1 MKKLL
6 KYKKTYIILILI
18 ALVLMT
24 AYFSIEKS
32 SKTVQPIAKQG
43 YLDLSDWNFERDG
56 VIALDGK
63 WEFYWNKLLTYD
75 DFHAGTKELESDGYV
90 SVPSVWNSYN
100 VNGKALPGAGCATYR
115 LRIKSGDMN
124 EDMGMKIAN
133 MSTAY
138 RLMVNN
144 DTITSNGIVSVS
156 SKVGKAEYR
165 PQAVV
170 YKTPSSDYEI
180 IIQVSNYTYAR
191 GGFWYSIFIGTNQQI
206 QAMKENASRREMFI
220 FGGII
225 MMMMYHLAIYVF
237 QRKNISI
244 LYYVLMMLII
254 AARIPVTGEYMISQV
269 FPGADIRP
277 QVIVEYL
284 TICWAPV
291 TWLLFINRFYPE
303 EISKRAVHA
312 SVYIG
317 IVLTVFTLL
326 VPIHIFTAALLVY
339 ELIVVVLFIYA
350 LLRFITAVAKKRE
363 GVVLMLFATAAFFG
377 TFVNDAL
384 YQWNI
389 ISSRSGGIFG
399 FSAFVI
405 IFIQAY
411 VLAVQF
417 SSSYRKVEELSDRL
431 LSLDRLKDEFLTN
444 TSHELRTPL
453 NGIINITN
461 SVLENS
467 NKKIDEAQRQNLE
480 FVISAARRLYNL
492 INDILDI
499 SSLKNGEINLY
510 KRPVDLRSVAE
521 LVLYVISQ
529 MKGTKTIEFINH
541 IPEDIPPVDAD
552 VERLRQICYNLI
564 GNALKFT
571 EHGKIEVGA
580 LVRKNIVEVW
590 VEDTGCGIPKDKL
603 EDIFKPFYQVNSTA
617 TRDAGGTGLGLSIT
631 KTLVELHKGSIR
643 VSSEE
648 GKGSKFIFTLPIS
661 EKQENPAYVETSVI
675 SLQKTPEVSTLTT
688 SGGMKKRAYSI
699 LVADDDP
706 ASLTALF
713 NILDNEGYYVKAV
726 MSGEEVLKE
735 LDGLNRYNLIILDVM
750 MPRISGYEVLKK
762 IRMRFQSMEVPVL
775 MLTAK
780 ARPED
785 LQTGFEAGANDY
797 LAKPFEALEL
807 KARVHTLVQLKESV
821 SSVVETELSFLQAQ
835 IKPHFIY
842 NSLSVIAALTL
853 ETPEKAKDLL
863 YDLTDYLRGSFR
875 FNNYNGMVPLSEEL
889 ATVKAYISIERARF
903 EDKLE
908 VQYEIDDT
916 FSVALPILTLQPI
929 VENAV
934 RHGLFMKPEGGW
946 VRIGVHRENDDVVLS
961 VTDNGGGI
969 SSDTLKKLFSENDS
983 LKGVGLKNINRRLKL
998 FYGKELHI
1006 KSEVGKGT
1014 EVSFSIPIEN
1024 GEKE

>member
-1 MKKLL
+1 MKTLL
-6 KYKKTYIILILI
+6 KYKKTCIFILI
-18 ALVLMT
+18 ALVLL
-24 AYFSIEKS
+24 AVYFTMDRPS
-32 SKTVQPIAKQG
+32 TVQPAAKEG
-43 YLDLSDWNFERDG
+43 YLDLSGWNFEKDG

-75 DFHAGTKELESDGYV
+75 DFHRGAEDIEPDGYV
-90 SVPSVWNSYN
+90 PVPGVWNSYS
-100 VNGKALPGAGCATYR
+100 VKGKTLPGEGCATYR
-115 LRIKSGDMN
+115 LRVGSNSRDA
-124 EDMGMKIAN
+124 EMGLKIAN

-144 DTITSNGIVSVS
+144 ETIASNGTVSDS
-156 SKVGKAEYR
+156 PKNAKAEYR
-165 PQAVV
+165 PQAVTF
-170 YKTPSSDYEI
+170 KTPSGDYEI
-180 IIQVSNYTYAR
+180 IIQISNYTYAR
-191 GGFWYSIFIGTNQQI
+191 GGLWYSIFMGTSQEIQQ
-206 QAMKENASRREMFI
+206 MKENASRREMFI

-225 MMMMYHLAIYVF
+225 MMMLYHLAIYIF

-254 AARIPVTGEYMISQV
+254 AARIPVTGEYLISGV
-269 FPGADIRP
+269 FHGADIRP
-277 QVIVEYL
+277 LVIVEYL

-303 EISKRAVHA
+303 EISKKIVGA
-312 SVYIG
+312 SVYSG
-317 IVLTVFTLL
+317 AVLTVFTLL
-326 VPIHIFTAALLVY
+326 VPVHIFTAALLVY

-350 LLRFITAVAKKRE
+350 LQRFIAAVARKRE
-363 GVVLMLFATAAFFG
+363 GVALMLVATAAFFG

-384 YQWNI
+384 YQWNL

-411 VLAVQF
+411 VLAAQF
-417 SSSYRKVEELSDRL
+417 SRSYRDVAELSDRL
-431 LSLDRLKDEFLTN
+431 LSLDRLKDEFLAN

-461 SVLENS
+461 SVMENS
-467 NKKIDEAQRQNLE
+467 NKNLDEAQRQNLE
-480 FVISAARRLYNL
+480 VVISAARRLYNL

-499 SSLKNGEINLY
+499 SSLKNGEINLH
-510 KRPVDLRSVAE
+510 KRPVDLRSVADHT
-521 LVLYVISQ
+521 LHVLSQ
-529 MKGTKTIEFINH
+529 LRGTKAIEFIDL
-541 IPEDIPPVDAD
+541 IPEEIPPVDAD
-552 VERLRQICYNLI
+552 VERLRQIFYNLI
-564 GNALKFT
+564 GNSLKFT
-571 EHGKIEVGA
+571 EHGRIEVGA
-580 LVRKNIVEVW
+580 LVRKNEVEVW
-590 VEDTGCGIPKDKL
+590 VEDTGCGIPEDKI
-603 EDIFKPFYQVNSTA
+603 EDIFQPFYQVDSTV
-617 TRDAGGTGLGLSIT
+617 TRNAGGTGLGLSIT
-631 KTLVELHKGSIR
+631 KTLVELHNGSIC
-643 VSSEE
+643 VSSLE
-648 GKGSKFIFTLPIS
+648 GKGSKFIFTLPVSEEQRNLAYIEASAIS
-661 EKQENPAYVETSVI
+661 MEKP
-675 SLQKTPEVSTLTT
+675 PEVSALTT
-688 SGGMKKRAYSI
+688 SDEMRKRPYSI
-699 LVADDDP
+699 LAADDDP

-726 MSGEEVLKE
+726 MSGEDVLKE
-735 LDGLNRYNLIILDVM
+735 LDGLNRYNLVILDVM
-750 MPRISGYEVLKK
+750 MPKVSGYEVLKK
-762 IRMRFQSMEVPVL
+762 IRMRFQTMDIPVL

-785 LQTGFEAGANDY
+785 FQAGFEAGANDY
-797 LAKPFEALEL
+797 LAKPFEAVEL

-842 NSLSVIAALTL
+842 NSLSVIAALTS
-853 ETPEKAKDLL
+853 ETPQKAKELL

-908 VQYEIDDT
+908 VEYDIDST
-916 FSVALPILTLQPI
+916 LSVALPMLTLQPI

-934 RHGLFMKPEGGW
+934 RHGLFMKTEGGF
-946 VRIGVHRENDDVVLS
+946 VRLSVYRENDAAVIRVV
-961 VTDNGGGI
+961 DNGGGI
-969 SSDTLKKLFSENDS
+969 SPDILESLLEENAS

-998 FYGKELHI
+998 FYGQGLNI

-1014 EVSFSIPIEN
+1014 EVSYKIPIGNEDH
-1024 GEKE
+1024 E